1 MKIGYETFG
10 PPTKG
15 LPQKSIGHFFS
26 TFSSMMG
33 SKCFLMSSPK
43 WKVRKVL
50 VRWSFLN
57 CLLAFFRI
65 RVFFVGKKN
74 VVFVSEASLFV
85 YILFKF
91 STLSGINKK
100 CLNTRLAPISKTSP
114 NTWKKNNIS
123 LVKLVNRTGIK
134 KKQVCVLMQQVTKKQ
149 FCLVYKQSRTTSG
162 NFFSFVQIH
171 SLKQFEGNSET
182 NNLNKAK

>member
-1 MKIGYETFG
+1 LKWFIWFLWWMKIGYETFG

-57 CLLAFFRI
+57 CLLVFFRI
-65 RVFFVGKKN
+65 RVFFIGKKI
-74 VVFVSEASLFV
+74 VVFGSDASLFV

-91 STLSGINKK
+91 LTLSSINNKS
-100 CLNTRLAPISKTSP
+100 LNTHLAPISKTSP
-114 NTWKKNNIS
+114 NTWKK
-123 LVKLVNRTGIK
+123 
-134 KKQVCVLMQQVTKKQ
+134 KQPK
-149 FCLVYKQSRTTSG
+149 
-162 NFFSFVQIH
+162 FSKVRQE
-171 SLKQFEGNSET
+171 K
-182 NNLNKAK
+182 